1 MNCDEMKRRIL
12 LDSTGELS
20 PRESEELQA
29 HLATC
34 SDCRQTAEE
43 SARLV
48 SLAGEN
54 LPAADPSPATL
65 AKIRAR
71 IPEPAAAGNVL
82 SFPGWPV
89 RTLAYAAVLAIVAGS
104 WFMLRP
110 SPRVSGAVNMAA
122 IMAMVSE
129 DALEE
134 IDTLEAAD
142 EEARLRSLADQLL
155 MMEGFA
161 EEDTFD
167 EDWSTPS
174 GEPVPTGLR
183 WRKMPALPERTRV

>member
-1 MNCDEMKRRIL
+1 MKRRIL

-34 SDCRQTAEE
+34 PECRQTAEE
-43 SARLV
+43 AARLV
-48 SLAGEN
+48 SLAGEG
-54 LPAADPSPATL
+54 LPAADPSPAVL

-71 IPEPAAAGNVL
+71 IPEHPAAGRVL
-82 SFPGWPV
+82 SFPGWSV

-129 DALEE
+129 EALEE
-134 IDTLEAAD
+134 IDTLETAD
-142 EEARLRSLADQLL
+142 EEDRLRALAEQLL

-183 WRKMPALPERTRV
+183 WHKMPALHERTRV